1 MEFTYDGGGY
11 GKGGTAALYL
21 DGTEIGRGR
30 VERTHPFAFSLDET
44 TDVGMDCGSAV
55 SEDYEPGRNEFNG
68 NVRWV
73 QIDIDAA
80 AEDPD
85 HTISA
90 AERLHLA
97 FAQQ

>member
-1 MEFTYDGGGY
+1 
-11 GKGGTAALYL
+11 
-21 DGTEIGRGR
+21 
-30 VERTHPFAFSLDET
+30 
-44 TDVGMDCGSAV
+44 
-55 SEDYEPGRNEFNG
+55 
-68 NVRWV
+68 V